1 MHYPIQIRV
10 MYTHVLKN
18 TQFVAKRQARCK
30 KCVHKLL
37 TSCVRTACSKL
48 LEQLVASLMALS
60 DLIVAFKSD
69 FILCAFSKVIL
80 LELIHKIYRFSPARP
95 IRI

>member
-10 MYTHVLKN
+10 MYTRKN
-18 TQFVAKRQARCK
+18 AQVVAKRQASCK

-60 DLIVAFKSD
+60 DLIVALKSD
-69 FILCAFSKVIL
+69 FILFVLFRKL
-80 LELIHKIYRFSPARP
+80 FY
-95 IRI
+95 